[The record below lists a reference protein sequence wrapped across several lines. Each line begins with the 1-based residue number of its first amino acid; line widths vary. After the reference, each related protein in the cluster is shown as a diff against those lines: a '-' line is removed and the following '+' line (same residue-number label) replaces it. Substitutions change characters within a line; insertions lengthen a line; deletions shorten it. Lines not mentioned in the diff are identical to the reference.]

1 MTTVK
6 YGMEG
11 YVVKLL
17 QYALF
22 RAGLDTGNLD
32 GIFGRRTLRA
42 LQAFQRDQGIAAD
55 GMAGKLTWAALYPY
69 ITGYTIHC
77 LGSEDMVTK
86 ALDMPVVT
94 DLIPCS
100 YALIGLMLKG
110 LTVRYPFLTPYE
122 TGRSVMGR
130 PMIAVMVGEGTRR
143 IGCVGPHRA
152 DRWPLTVQMFRF
164 LEGYAT
170 AYADGEPWARNIYGA
185 ATLHL
190 LPLVN
195 PDGMDLVSGA
205 LDPLD
210 SFYAQARVLAT
221 HFPGVPFPEGWAANI
236 SGVDLSLQYPPGWAQ
251 ARRTRFRQGFT
262 RPGPRDYVGS
272 EPLITPESRA
282 VARWTRDR
290 AFDMVLS
297 CDPAYGAWFT
307 AAWGRPGYVWGEEAG
322 ELGSVLF
329 RAITLSP

>member
-1 MTTVK
+1 
-6 YGMEG
+6 
-11 YVVKLL
+11 
-17 QYALF
+17 
-22 RAGLDTGNLD
+22 
-32 GIFGRRTLRA
+32 
-42 LQAFQRDQGIAAD
+42 
-55 GMAGKLTWAALYPY
+55 
-69 ITGYTIHC
+69 
-77 LGSEDMVTK
+77 
-86 ALDMPVVT
+86 
-94 DLIPCS
+94 
-100 YALIGLMLKG
+100 
-110 LTVRYPFLTPYE
+110 
-122 TGRSVMGR
+122 MGR